1 MTAYEQFVDCM
12 AQINDLCC
20 VINLLA
26 WDARTQM
33 PEAGIETRGHQVST
47 LARLA
52 QEMFTDEK
60 TLALIEAAENELA
73 RQPYDVY
80 RIRAVQQARQAYEIA
95 RRIPIE
101 LVTEI
106 NSIKT
111 IAEAAWVKARA
122 NDDFPAFAPL
132 LERMVGLQR
141 RMADVIGYQEHPYDA
156 LVSRYEPGMT
166 ASRLRTL
173 FAELK
178 EGLAPIRDR
187 AIATPEPRYDF
198 LTERDYPEE
207 RQRDFALEIVQK
219 FGYDLKRGRLDKTVH
234 PFEISFT
241 RQDVRITTR
250 YHRDFLPAAIFGTFH
265 EAGHALYEQG
275 AAPELTRSVLTTDL
289 LDLYAVGGVSYGTH
303 ESQSRLWENLVGR
316 SLIFWQNHYN
326 RLQEYFPDQLNDID
340 VETFYRAI
348 NRVKPSLI
356 RVEADEVT
364 YNYHIMLRVEIE
376 IGLMDG
382 SLQVKDL
389 PEIWRAKMREYLGV
403 TPPNNRLGPL
413 QDIHWSTGYIGSFPT
428 YTIGN
433 IMSSQFYDAASRQVP
448 DLEESLAGA
457 DYRPLLDWLT
467 ENIYRHARTYSPDE
481 LLRRSTGSPLTVQ
494 PYINYLKRKYFDLFP
509 GDNRR
514 VQEMN

>member
-1 MTAYEQFVDCM
+1 MTAYEQFAERM
-12 AQINDLCC
+12 GQINDLCC

-33 PEAGIETRGHQVST
+33 PEAGIETRGSQVST
-47 LARLA
+47 VARLA
-52 QEMFTDEK
+52 QEMFTDDK

-73 RQPYDVY
+73 GQPQDVY
-80 RIRAVQQARQAYEIA
+80 RSRSVQQARQAIEIA

-101 LVTEI
+101 LVAEI
-106 NSIKT
+106 NSLKT
-111 IAEAAWVKARA
+111 IAEAAWAEARA
-122 NDDFPAFAPL
+122 NDDFPAFAPY
-132 LERMVGLQR
+132 LERMVVLQR
-141 RMADVIGYQEHPYDA
+141 QMADVIGYQEHPYDA
-156 LVSRYEPGMT
+156 MLARYEPGMT
-166 ASRLRTL
+166 AARLRTL

-187 AIATPEPRYDF
+187 ALAAPQPRYDF
-198 LTERDYPEE
+198 LTGREYSEE
-207 RQRDFALEIVQK
+207 RQRDFALEVVQK

-250 YHRDFLPAAIFGTFH
+250 YQRDFLPAAVFGTFH

-275 AAPELTRSVLTTDL
+275 AAPELNRSVLTTDL
-289 LDLYAVGGVSYGTH
+289 LDLYAVAGVSYGTH

-316 SLIFWQNHYN
+316 SRIFWQNHYQ

-340 VETFYRAI
+340 MESFYRAI

-382 SLQVKDL
+382 SLLVKDL
-389 PEIWRAKMREYLGV
+389 PEIWRAKMQEYLGV

-433 IMSSQFYDAASRQVP
+433 VMSAQFYEAAGRQVP
-448 DLEESLAGA
+448 AFEDALARA

-481 LLRRSTGSPLTVQ
+481 LLRRATGSPLTVQ
-494 PYINYLKRKYFDLFP
+494 PYIKYLERKYFDLFP
-509 GDNRR
+509 L
-514 VQEMN
+514 

>member
-1 MTAYEQFVDCM
+1 MTAYEQFAERM
-12 AQINDLCC
+12 GQINDLCC

-33 PEAGIETRGHQVST
+33 PEAGIETRGNQVST

-73 RQPYDVY
+73 QQPHDVY
-80 RIRAVQQARQAYEIA
+80 QSRSVQQARQAFEIA

-101 LVTEI
+101 MVAEI
-106 NSIKT
+106 NSLKT
-111 IAEAAWVKARA
+111 IAEAAWAEARA
-122 NDDFPAFAPL
+122 NDDFPAFVPY
-132 LERMVGLQR
+132 LERMVVLQR
-141 RMADVIGYQEHPYDA
+141 QMAEVIGYQEHPYDA
-156 LVSRYEPGMT
+156 LVARYEPGMT
-166 ASRLRTL
+166 AARLRAL

-187 AIATPEPRYDF
+187 AFAAPEPRYDF
-198 LTERDYPEE
+198 LTGREYPEE
-207 RQRDFALEIVQK
+207 RQRDFALEVVQK

-250 YHRDFLPAAIFGTFH
+250 YQRDFLPAAVFGTFH

-289 LDLYAVGGVSYGTH
+289 LDLYAVAGVSYGTH

-316 SLIFWQNHYN
+316 SRIFWQNHYS
-326 RLQEYFPDQLNDID
+326 RLQEYFPDQLNDVD
-340 VETFYRAI
+340 METFYRAI
-348 NRVKPSLI
+348 NRVKASLI

-382 SLQVKDL
+382 SLLVKDL
-389 PEIWRAKMREYLGV
+389 SEIWRAKMQEYLGV
-403 TPPNNRLGPL
+403 TPPNDSLGPL

-433 IMSSQFYDAASRQVP
+433 VMSAQFYEAAGLQVP
-448 DLEESLAGA
+448 DLEEALARA
-457 DYRPLLDWLT
+457 DYRPLLNWLE

-481 LLRRSTGSPLTVQ
+481 LLRRATGSPLTVQ
-494 PYINYLKRKYFDLFP
+494 PYIKYLERKYFDLFSL
-509 GDNRR
+509 G
-514 VQEMN
+514 